1 MHKEEW
7 KDIPDFEGLYSV
19 STYGRIRS
27 YPRKCWNG
35 VGFFMLKE
43 RVMKLQDNGKGYLQI
58 MLNAG
63 GAPKLFYVHRLVL
76 LTFVGP
82 PNGLETNHKNGI
94 KKDNTLWNLEY
105 VTSSQNILHAW
116 ETGLFSIESQERF
129 KNAGRFKRSEE
140 TKQKMSAASKKS
152 WQKRKG
158 LI

>member
-1 MHKEEW
+1 MYKEEW
-7 KDIPDFEGLYSV
+7 RDVPGFEGLYLV
-19 STYGRIRS
+19 SNYGKIKS

-35 VGFFMLKE
+35 SGFFILKE
-43 RVMKLQDNGKGYLQI
+43 RIMKVQDNGKGYLQI
-58 MLNAG
+58 MLNPG

-76 LTFVGP
+76 LAFIGP

-105 VTSSQNILHAW
+105 VTPSQNILHAW
-116 ETGLFSIESQERF
+116 ETGLFSREHQERF
-129 KNAGRFKRSEE
+129 KNASRFKRSEE
-140 TKQKMSAASKKS
+140 TKQRMSIAIKKS